1 MDHVDL
7 HFHLLPGV
15 DDGPD
20 DLPASLDLAR
30 AALAA
35 GTGAIV
41 ATPHFRSDL
50 GATDAREVDDR
61 VRELRASLAAADV
74 RLGLGCGAELGHEMV
89 FNLRQAE
96 LDLLA
101 QGPPGARWL
110 LVETPFHGIGEDFHA
125 ATDELR
131 ARGFGVLVAHPERS
145 ADAALDG
152 AAGLRRER
160 AAGSLAQ
167 LNALSLT
174 GGHGEEARRSAWA
187 LLADGLVAVVASDAH
202 GPSRPPALR
211 PAHAALLHGGLAPA
225 IASALVGAAPRSLLA
240 RGMRPAASGGLGRD
254 QLGVVAELGRDGALL
269 PAGQLRTRLGRRRG
283 RRRGPARLRLEP
295 VPDAEVRVDVVPVG

>member
-15 DDGPD
+15 DDGPA

-30 AALAA
+30 AAQAA
-35 GTGAIV
+35 GTGTIV
-41 ATPHFRSDL
+41 ATPHARLDL
-50 GATDAREVDDR
+50 GLTDAREIAAR
-61 VRELRASLAAADV
+61 VRELRASLAEAEIPIE
-74 RLGLGCGAELGHEMV
+74 LECGAELGHEMA
-89 FNLRQAE
+89 FRLDGDE

-125 ATDELR
+125 ATAELR

-145 ADAALDG
+145 ADAELDG
-152 AAGLRRER
+152 AAGLRREI

-167 LNALSLT
+167 VNALSLT
-174 GGHGEEARRSAWA
+174 GGHGEGSRRSAWE
-187 LLADGLVAVVASDAH
+187 LIADGLVSVVASDAH

-211 PAHAALLHGGLAPA
+211 PAHR
-225 IASALVGAAPRSLLA
+225 ALVE
-240 RGMRPAASGGLGRD
+240 GGLGPA
-254 QLGVVAELGRDGALL
+254 VADALVYGGPRALL
-269 PAGQLRTRLGRRRG
+269 VQGMR
-283 RRRGPARLRLEP
+283 AR
-295 VPDAEVRVDVVPVG
+295 AAA